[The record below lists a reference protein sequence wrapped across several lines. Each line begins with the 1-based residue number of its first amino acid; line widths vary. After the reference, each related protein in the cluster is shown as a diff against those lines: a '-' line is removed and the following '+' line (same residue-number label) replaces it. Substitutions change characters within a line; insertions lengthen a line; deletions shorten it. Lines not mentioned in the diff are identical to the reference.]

1 MKRSGQQLGSLPVMG
16 NGALRQAR
24 VGGGSEVSDTI
35 LDQHRDPSHVSPRGR
50 VRQAVRVARKHLR
63 FRLTQALFSHEYLQ
77 LRALKDT
84 YRGRRGFIVANGPSL
99 KSMNLCFLKNEF
111 VCILNNGGQA
121 IGGMLPHADMHV
133 VFDNNKYR
141 RFAAE
146 FESVALTNS
155 IPYRFFNFKL
165 RKDWK
170 KLDQRSNRPYFI
182 IGNPRP
188 LLEGGF
194 VRDPWR
200 GYGDCATVVLP
211 AVQIMYYMGFS
222 EIYVLGVDLDYESQ
236 GPYFYSL
243 GAKDRVHEQ
252 DPKVQGRRAAS
263 IPHADEEFA
272 LVLRVMQA
280 DGRKLVNAGV
290 GGRLD
295 ALPRVNFAALFA

>member
-1 MKRSGQQLGSLPVMG
+1 
-16 NGALRQAR
+16 
-24 VGGGSEVSDTI
+24 
-35 LDQHRDPSHVSPRGR
+35 
-50 VRQAVRVARKHLR
+50 
-63 FRLTQALFSHEYLQ
+63 LFSREYLK

-99 KSMNLCFLKNEF
+99 KSMNLSLLKSEF
-111 VCILNNGGQA
+111 VCILNNGGRA

-133 VFDNNKYR
+133 VTDNNKYR

-155 IPYRFFNFKL
+155 IPYRFFNFKV
-165 RKDWK
+165 RKNWK

-188 LLEGGF
+188 LLQEGF
-194 VRDPWR
+194 VRDPWN
-200 GYGDCATVVLP
+200 GYGDCATVVLS

-222 EIYVLGVDLDYESQ
+222 EIYVLGIDLDYQSQ

-252 DPKVQGRRAAS
+252 DPKVQERRAAS
-263 IPHADEEFA
+263 IPHADEEFGLA
-272 LVLRVMQA
+272 LRVMQA
-280 DGRKLVNAGV
+280 DGRKLMNAGV
-290 GGRLD
+290 GGRLN
-295 ALPRVNFAALFA
+295 ALPRVTFAALFA